1 MTGFVCF
8 DKPENITSFF
18 AVKKLSRILGEKK
31 AGHTGT
37 LDPMATGVM
46 NVAFGGA
53 TRFIEL
59 MPSHEKAYR
68 AVFKFGLE
76 TDTLDVT
83 GNVIQTSDRKISK
96 DEFLSVLENFKGE
109 IMQLPP
115 MYSALKKD
123 GVRLYDLARKGI
135 EVERE
140 KRPVTIKRLEL
151 TSCDEKENEFEVDVL
166 CSGGTYIRSLGK
178 DIGDA
183 LGMPCALKSLRR
195 TMANNIGIEDCLTL
209 EKIECLCAE
218 GRQNEILIPV
228 DKALSVYKKVNVSEK
243 QSIRFS
249 NGGELDAGRIK
260 FDFSEDFYRV
270 YSNQDKFLGIG
281 EFVKEENSLKVKRVY
296 NEK

>member
-140 KRPVTIKRLEL
+140 KRPVTIKRLDL

-183 LGMPCALKSLRR
+183 LGTPCALKSLRR

-209 EKIECLCAE
+209 EKIERLCAE

>member
-18 AVKKLSRILGEKK
+18 AVKKLSRVLGEKK

-68 AVFKFGLE
+68 AVFKFGLA

-83 GNVIQTSDRKISK
+83 GNVIQTSDKKISK
-96 DEFLSVLENFKGE
+96 EEFVAVLKKFKGE

-123 GVRLYDLARKGI
+123 GVRLYDLARQGI

-140 KRPVTIKRLEL
+140 KRPVTIKKLEL
-151 TSCDEKENEFEVDVL
+151 TACNETENEFEVDVL

-178 DIGDA
+178 DIGDE
-183 LGMPCALKSLRR
+183 LGVPCVLKSLRR
-195 TMANNIGIEDCLTL
+195 TMANNIDISDCLTL
-209 EKIECLCAE
+209 EKIESLCEE

-270 YSNQDKFLGIG
+270 YSNENKFLGIG